1 MTDRELNGL
10 RSQVCQ
16 SMVPLLL
23 HLKDQCPAVVTVSV
37 NLQAFHLGQR
47 DRAARPGC
55 LRVEQ
60 KVVAGEPGTHRPP
73 QIPVLFPCTPICGQP
88 DLWGLPAIAEHG
100 RTRTHRVPDDTQ
112 TYLLGAL
119 LTALLH
125 SLDSLS

>member
-1 MTDRELNGL
+1 MTDREMNGL

-47 DRAARPGC
+47 DRAARSGC

-60 KVVAGEPGTHRPP
+60 RVVAGEPGTRRTL
-73 QIPVLFPCTPICGQP
+73 QIAVLSHALPYMASQTCG
-88 DLWGLPAIAEHG
+88 
-100 RTRTHRVPDDTQ
+100 V
-112 TYLLGAL
+112 YLL
-119 LTALLH
+119 
-125 SLDSLS
+125 